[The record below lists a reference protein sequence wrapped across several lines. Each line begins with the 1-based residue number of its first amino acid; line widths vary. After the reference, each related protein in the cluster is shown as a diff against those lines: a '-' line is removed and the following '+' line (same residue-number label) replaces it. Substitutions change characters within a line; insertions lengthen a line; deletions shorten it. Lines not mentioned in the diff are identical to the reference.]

1 MPLFWPFIGVSLNA
15 ELCADKNAQSRNS
28 PPLLNPTAMCF
39 GISAKIFP
47 SPPPGMP
54 RMPIRKSSPPFGSP
68 GTRLPAPQNAVRP
81 GRAVWPIA
89 LCFTSKDN
97 TPTSL
102 AVSSPLGSSILPF
115 LLRRIRPLLCTAHW
129 SLASGA
135 ARGGQ
140 SLLRW
145 LFLSRNSSDVE
156 HLRSRRTP
164 TSFTC
169 NP

>member
-1 MPLFWPFIGVSLNA
+1 MPLFWPFIGVNLNA

-54 RMPIRKSSPPFGSP
+54 RMPIRKSSLPFGSP

-89 LCFTSKDN
+89 LCFISKDN

-115 LLRRIRPLLCTAHW
+115 LLQTIPT
-129 SLASGA
+129 
-135 ARGGQ
+135 
-140 SLLRW
+140 
-145 LFLSRNSSDVE
+145 N
-156 HLRSRRTP
+156 P
-164 TSFTC
+164 TSTLHSSSVSCLRGSKRWSKPFTMAF
-169 NP
+169 PFAK